1 MQIYEAAL
9 QALIELGEPAH
20 LRDIYKHIIERG
32 YFEFG
37 AADPIRVLGVQIDR
51 HARGVPISK
60 PASPEL
66 FYRASPA
73 TYGLLQWLDAG
84 MSSDVALDVEIT
96 RLAEVESL
104 DTALF
109 LEQELQRWLFRN
121 WEQSRLTALDF
132 GALDLFEPEQ
142 QTRKLGKFN
151 TGAVGEIDL
160 LFRAPT
166 GDLLVCELKRQSDD
180 QTIGQLCRY
189 WGWVNENLASGK
201 QVFGLV
207 LAQEIN
213 DNLRYAI
220 KATNPNLSYRQLSL
234 DVRLGPRMR

>member
-9 QALIELGEPAH
+9 RALEDLGKPSH
-20 LRDIYKHIIERG
+20 LRDIHKHIVENG

-51 HARGVPISK
+51 HSKGVPISK

-73 TYGLLQWLDAG
+73 TYGLLQWLDSNA
-84 MSSDVALDVEIT
+84 SSDLALDEEIGRSVE
-96 RLAEVESL
+96 LDAL

-121 WEQSRLTALDF
+121 WEQSRLVALEC
-132 GALDLFEPEQ
+132 GPLELFDPEQ
-142 QTRKLGKFN
+142 QVRKLGKYN
-151 TGAVGEIDL
+151 TGVVGEIDL
-160 LFRAPT
+160 LFRAPA

-189 WGWVNENLASGK
+189 WGWVDENLAAGS
-201 QVFGLV
+201 QMHGLV
-207 LAQEIN
+207 LAQEISPS
-213 DNLRYAI
+213 LRYAI
-220 KATNPNLSYRQLSL
+220 KAVHPNISYRELSL
-234 DVRLGPRMR
+234 DVKLGPKTR